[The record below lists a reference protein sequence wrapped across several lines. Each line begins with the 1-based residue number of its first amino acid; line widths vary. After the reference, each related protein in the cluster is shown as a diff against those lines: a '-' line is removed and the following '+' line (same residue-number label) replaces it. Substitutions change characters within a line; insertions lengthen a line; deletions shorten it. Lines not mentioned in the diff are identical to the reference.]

1 MRRDWPGLA
10 GCANPATGAASVT
23 ATSSPAHHSA
33 PSRSPTRPPREE
45 KKITGRRRLAERAG
59 PPRLPGA
66 PRLPG
71 LRLWKGCGGALR
83 PAPRGDS
90 MTRRD
95 RLMKGRPQRQ
105 PEAGADPRAGYIL
118 TRPTLVLML
127 ERGEQPCMSNS
138 KNGVGN
144 NTLSSSVADSQALKE
159 NAKSPSPSA
168 LSSPPATE
176 SPKPPRPRRRRPPA
190 VLPSDRPYQCKD
202 CGKRFVYRSKLA
214 THQWTHCA
222 ERPYKCPDCP
232 KSFSYPSKLAAHRRT
247 HTGERPFPC
256 SLCPKRFGHRS
267 KLAAHQWIHT
277 PERPYK
283 CADCPKSFCYPSKLA
298 AHRRTHT
305 GQRPYPC
312 SRCGKSFCYPS
323 KLAAHQQIH
332 AATAAGRSYPCMRCS
347 KSFRQLRN
355 LTLHQRVHEDG
366 EAGGDLAQTKSHSSG
381 DRP

>member
-1 MRRDWPGLA
+1 
-10 GCANPATGAASVT
+10 
-23 ATSSPAHHSA
+23 
-33 PSRSPTRPPREE
+33 
-45 KKITGRRRLAERAG
+45 
-59 PPRLPGA
+59 
-66 PRLPG
+66 
-71 LRLWKGCGGALR
+71 
-83 PAPRGDS
+83 

-105 PEAGADPRAGYIL
+105 PEARGGNGAGYVL

-138 KNGVGN
+138 KTGAVNHP
-144 NTLSSSVADSQALKE
+144 LSGSIVDAQALKE
-159 NAKSPSPSA
+159 NAKSPSPTA
-168 LSSPPATE
+168 LSSPPTTE
-176 SPKPPRPRRRRPPA
+176 SPKPARSQRPRPPRCCLRTG
-190 VLPSDRPYQCKD
+190 PYQ
-202 CGKRFVYRSKLA
+202 GKGLCQTPLCIGSKLA
-214 THQWTHCA
+214 LLELPHCA
-222 ERPYKCPDCP
+222 ERPYICPDCP

-247 HTGERPFPC
+247 HTGERPYPC
-256 SLCPKRFGHRS
+256 TLCPKRFGHRS
-267 KLAAHQWIHT
+267 TLAAHQWIHT

-312 SRCGKSFCYPS
+312 NRCGKSFCYPS

-332 AATAAGRSYPCMRCS
+332 AAAGAGRPYPCMRCS

-366 EAGGDLAQTKSHSSG
+366 EAEGDLSQNKGLSNG
-381 DRP
+381 ERP